1 MSLEKSINTA
11 EQLNSHNELATSEQV
26 WPKEAYDA
34 SVTGRESEV
43 NADADSP
50 ENRKEAMY
58 NNLDTALA
66 RVAQIIVPLK
76 ESLQASNVPGTTA
89 SKEWQ
94 YEKAKVAA
102 FSQHLFPV
110 LQSLNPNI
118 SWWVPTKINK
128 MRRADDWQI
137 AIEYSNR
144 AWDTIRIQ
152 VDPAW
157 TWSYMII
164 SRADLSGQVSEPIK
178 GTF

>member
-1 MSLEKSINTA
+1 MALEKNINTA
-11 EQLNSHNELATSEQV
+11 EDLNLHEELAGPDKVSA
-26 WPKEAYDA
+26 KEAYDA
-34 SVTGRESEV
+34 SFEGNETYNSES
-43 NADADSP
+43 DSP
-50 ENRKEAMY
+50 ESKKEAVY
-58 NNLDTALA
+58 NKLDDALGH
-66 RVAQIIVPLK
+66 VAQIIFPLK
-76 ESLQASNVPGTTA
+76 ESLLAPNVPWTAA